1 VLRTA
6 VNECLDPMKEATSN
20 DVAFLVSATPPPTK
34 HTRVGYVN
42 GMGIGSRGG
51 KIYRVTVSPEAPEKR
66 QVVIQAL
73 SPSTCLEEMTSIP
86 QSQRLPRGN

>member
-1 VLRTA
+1 
-6 VNECLDPMKEATSN
+6 MKEATLFE
-20 DVAFLVSATPPPTK
+20 VAFLVSVTPHREGTG
-34 HTRVGYVN
+34 RGYFE
-42 GMGIGSRGG
+42 GMGIGSRGV